1 MSIKIKLGD
10 ILDSAGVTKNALA
23 REAKVRPNLIY
34 DLCEGKTKRLDLD
47 TLSTIVDTLRAI
59 TGNEYTL
66 ADVLEY
72 IPNAEESSDRSR

>member
-1 MSIKIKLGD
+1 MSIRIKLGD
-10 ILDSAGVTKNALA
+10 TLDSAGVTKNALA

-47 TLSTIVDTLRAI
+47 TLSTIVDTLRTI

-72 IPNAEESSDRSR
+72 IPDTEESSSRSR